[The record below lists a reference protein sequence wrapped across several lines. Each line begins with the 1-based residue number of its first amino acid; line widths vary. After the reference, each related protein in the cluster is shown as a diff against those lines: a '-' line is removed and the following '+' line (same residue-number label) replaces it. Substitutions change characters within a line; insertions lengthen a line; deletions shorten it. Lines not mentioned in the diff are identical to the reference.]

1 MDHLTLERERG
12 KPRQRNAAAKRA
24 FQDLLL
30 EAYREREALLRGR
43 VTLIPERHAHS
54 PVDANRPV
62 EPAVDAPGNVHPLRW
77 IETAQATARVSR
89 LEAASDRRHRDQP
102 TLEVV
107 RDHAQLGTVADNTRT
122 LRMPPNKPA
131 VLPPEIATIAKSVA
145 TTTAKLPAIAA
156 RNVVD
161 AFSLQPEKEA
171 DHDVALQRLWRRGL
185 VFIAVFGGALTFWL
199 IATTMS
205 NAVIG
210 SGQFVVDGNVK
221 KVQHPTGG
229 IVSQILVREGDQVS
243 QGDLLIRLDE
253 TVTRANFQVVAGQ
266 LYELFGR
273 KGRLEAERDG
283 RDALEIPGEFAGRAN
298 NAEAERIIAAER
310 RLFDARRAARES
322 QRAQFA
328 KRITQLQNE
337 ILGLRAQLDANAR
350 ETQIITEELK
360 GVRELYEKRLTPIM
374 RLNGLERQAVGLT
387 GQKGQLT
394 AQIAQT
400 EGKIAEIELQVARID
415 EDLRAETQKELREVQ
430 GKIAE
435 LSERRVAADDNLKR
449 VELRAP
455 SAGTVHQLAV
465 HTVGGVLSPAEP
477 AMLIVPSTEELMVE
491 AKVTPQDRDQL
502 QIGQKVTVR
511 VHSSNQRNTPEL
523 TGTLTRIAADVSKD
537 TPSASPF
544 YPVGVTVAK
553 SELERLR
560 GVHVTAGMQ
569 ADVLIEVGSRSPL
582 SYLLR
587 PLSDQVAKSF
597 RER

>member
-12 KPRQRNAAAKRA
+12 RPRQRNAAAKRA

-30 EAYREREALLRGR
+30 EAFREREALLRGR
-43 VTLIPERHAHS
+43 VTLIPER
-54 PVDANRPV
+54 
-62 EPAVDAPGNVHPLRW
+62 EPATVDVNRSLGPVVDAPHNVHQLRW
-77 IETAQATARVSR
+77 IETAQATARASGV
-89 LEAASDRRHRDQP
+89 EAGSDRRRDQP
-102 TLEVV
+102 VLEVV
-107 RDHAQLGTVADNTRT
+107 RDRVQPGPAGHSNPA
-122 LRMPPNKPA
+122 LRVPPSQRA
-131 VLPPEIATIAKSVA
+131 VLPPEIATLARSVA
-145 TTTAKLPAIAA
+145 GATAKLPAIAA
-156 RNVVD
+156 RNVAE
-161 AFSLQPEKEA
+161 AFSPQQEKEA
-171 DHDVALQRLWRRGL
+171 DHDIALQRLWRRGL
-185 VFIAVFGGALTFWL
+185 VFIAVFGGALSFWL

-205 NAVIG
+205 SAVIG

-253 TVTRANFQVVAGQ
+253 TVTRANFQVVASQ

-283 RDALEIPGEFAGRAN
+283 RNTLEIPAEFAGRPN
-298 NAEAERIIAAER
+298 NAEAEQIIAAER
-310 RLFDARRAARES
+310 RLFEARRAARES

-328 KRITQLQNE
+328 KRIAQLQNE
-337 ILGLRAQLDANAR
+337 ILGLRSQLDANAR
-350 ETQIITEELK
+350 ETQIINEELK

-435 LSERRVAADDNLKR
+435 LSERRIAADDNLKR

-477 AMLIVPSTEELMVE
+477 AMLIVPSSEELIVE

-537 TPSASPF
+537 TPSALPF

-560 GVHVTAGMQ
+560 GVNVTAGMQ

-582 SYLLR
+582 SYLIR

>member
-1 MDHLTLERERG
+1 MDHLTLEQERG
-12 KPRQRNAAAKRA
+12 RPRRRDAAAKRA

-43 VTLIPERHAHS
+43 VTLIPEQHEPSH
-54 PVDANRPV
+54 VDANRPIRPPADRPRHV
-62 EPAVDAPGNVHPLRW
+62 PMRGIEGPQAARGAGMEEPRDH
-77 IETAQATARVSR
+77 
-89 LEAASDRRHRDQP
+89 RRRDQP
-102 TLEVV
+102 AIEAIREPVQPGHL
-107 RDHAQLGTVADNTRT
+107 DHNNPTPRPA
-122 LRMPPNKPA
+122 PSKPV
-131 VLPPEIATIAKSVA
+131 VLPPEIATLAKSVA
-145 TTTAKLPAIAA
+145 SATAKLPAIAA
-156 RNVVD
+156 RNVAE

-171 DHDVALQRLWRRGL
+171 NHDIALQRLWRRGL
-185 VFIAVFGGALTFWL
+185 VFIAIFGGALLFWL

-205 NAVIG
+205 SAVIG

-229 IVSQILVREGDQVS
+229 VVSQLLVREGDQVS

-273 KGRLEAERDG
+273 KARLEAERDG
-283 RDALEIPGEFAGRAN
+283 RDTLDAPAELAGPPSD
-298 NAEAERIIAAER
+298 AEANRIIASER
-310 RLFDARRAARES
+310 RLYEARRAARES

-328 KRITQLQNE
+328 KRIVQLQNE
-337 ILGLRAQLDANAR
+337 ILGFSAQRDANAR
-350 ETQIITEELK
+350 ETEIIAEELI
-360 GVRELYEKRLTPIM
+360 GLRELFAKRLTPIM
-374 RLNGLERQAVGLT
+374 RLNALERQAVNLT

-400 EGKIAEIELQVARID
+400 EGKIAEIELQVTRVD

-435 LSERRVAADDNLKR
+435 LTERRVAADDNLKR
-449 VELRAP
+449 VDLRAP
-455 SAGTVHQLAV
+455 SSGTVHQLAV
-465 HTVGGVLSPAEP
+465 HTVGGVLAPGEA
-477 AMLIVPSTEELMVE
+477 AMLIIPSREELIVE

-502 QIGQKVTVR
+502 QLGQKVTVR

-523 TGTLTRIAADVSKD
+523 NGALTRIAADVSRE
-537 TPSASPF
+537 TATSAPF
-544 YPVGVTVAK
+544 YPIGVTIAK

-560 GVHVTAGMQ
+560 GVNVAAGMQ

-587 PLSDQVAKSF
+587 PLSDQVAKAF